1 MHHWK
6 KSKNSELIGRKYF
19 YQYCRGEC
27 VDKTTFF
34 LFISVWENFLD
45 HLQMIFLSV
54 DYRMDAYLSEI
65 KDPFCDK
72 HNQKMAFNSI
82 WPLSPLAARKLDK
95 LTFSLKTKR
104 GQCQHPLS

>member
-82 WPLSPLAARKLDK
+82 WPLSPLADRKLDK